1 MKESARYANSNQPP
15 LGELLT
21 EYPAGQY
28 LDTPPSFT
36 IYPDN

>member
-21 EYPAGQY
+21 EYPADQY
-28 LDTPPSFT
+28 LNTLPDFAA
-36 IYPDN
+36 YPDK